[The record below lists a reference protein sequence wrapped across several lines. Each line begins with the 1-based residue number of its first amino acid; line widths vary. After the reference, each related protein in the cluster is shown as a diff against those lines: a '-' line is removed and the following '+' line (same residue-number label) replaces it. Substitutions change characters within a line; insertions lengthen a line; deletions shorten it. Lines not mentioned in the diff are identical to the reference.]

1 MNAKL
6 KTQTKKF
13 LKQTFFVGLLFS
25 TGAFAFIRLMI
36 SPLPIE
42 IAEDVII
49 FIKTV
54 LTGWLLVMIGKGAF
68 EGLVFILELGHKVFQ
83 SYMQSIV
90 EKAKDYSTTNFI
102 SEHAAKANSKRSI
115 GEVRFFSKISGTTNT
130 VVLAED

>member
-13 LKQTFFVGLLFS
+13 IKQTFFVGLLFS

-42 IAEDVII
+42 IAEDVVI

-68 EGLVFILELGHKVFQ
+68 EGMVFILEMGQQVLQCYTQ
-83 SYMQSIV
+83 SVV
-90 EKAKDYSTTNFI
+90 EKANNTTNLI
-102 SEHAAKANSKRSI
+102 SEYSAKANSKRRV
-115 GEVRFFSKISGTTNT
+115 GEVRFFSKISGATNT
-130 VVLAED
+130 TLLTEE

>member
-68 EGLVFILELGHKVFQ
+68 EGLVFVLEFGQKVIQ
-83 SYMQSIV
+83 SYTQSIV
-90 EKAKDYSTTNFI
+90 DKANSSTNFI
-102 SEHAAKANSKRSI
+102 SEYSVKANNNSRV
-115 GEVRFFSKISGTTNT
+115 GEVRFFSKITSTTNT
-130 VVLAED
+130 AVLVEE